1 MFKNKWFKKWKL
13 LSFYI
18 KTIKEHT
25 KDIRNYFLQN
35 SYQTTYQI
43 KDMNYDKVYRFY
55 TVLNLPPETE
65 ENVQKYGYRYLDN
78 ETRKFIREL
87 NEQFKKYGLFE
98 LVGLSK
104 ADQIGP
110 TNILVVVEFKLL
122 KTAKI
127 ARNIIWSSLI
137 LFLAGITA
145 LIIFL

>member
-1 MFKNKWFKKWKL
+1 MFKKWKL

-25 KDIRNYFLQN
+25 KDIRNHFIQN

-43 KDMNYDKVYRFY
+43 KDMNYDRVYRFY

-65 ENVQKYGYRYLDN
+65 ENIHKYGYRYLDN

-87 NEQFKKYGLFE
+87 NLQFQKYGLFE
-98 LVGLSK
+98 LVGLSR

-122 KTAKI
+122 KTVKL
-127 ARNIIWSSLI
+127 ARNIALSLFTI
-137 LFLAGITA
+137 LLLGIGA